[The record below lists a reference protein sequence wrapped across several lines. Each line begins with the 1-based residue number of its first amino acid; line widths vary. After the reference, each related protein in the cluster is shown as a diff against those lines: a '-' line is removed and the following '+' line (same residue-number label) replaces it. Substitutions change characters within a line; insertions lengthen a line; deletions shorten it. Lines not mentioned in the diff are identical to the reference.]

1 MSTSLA
7 GSTLLGAMLGSHSE
21 AAFLGEPALILRQG
35 EKGGWRH
42 RKFCSVCALQQR
54 ESCPVWSKG
63 AINALRTNPDDVY
76 ALSIARYGARRVL
89 VDASK
94 DPAWMRAGRRRAR
107 DVRCIHIVKSV
118 HAYMASALTSQSHSS
133 AIVPEL
139 LAANWARD
147 NLAIESL
154 AKEMRIPYEMV
165 RYEDLATKPYE
176 TLQRLARFS
185 GLEAEPEQLNFWQHE
200 HHFVK
205 SNPGLV
211 TQLERASG
219 FPPPMVQPRDKNL
232 IELDE
237 KWKRLLDRSL
247 LHRMYA
253 IRSVRR
259 ATEHFGLEMPDIGEA
274 PLHSKLRARVLVRAA
289 RAAAASA
296 RQIRRFL
303 PKKSR

>member
-7 GSTLLGAMLGSHSE
+7 GSTLLGAMLGSHSD
-21 AAFLGEPALILRQG
+21 AAFLGEPALILKQG
-35 EKGGWRH
+35 KGGGWRH
-42 RKFCSVCALQQR
+42 RKICSVCALQQK

-76 ALSIARYGARRVL
+76 ALAIARYGPRRVL

-94 DPAWMRAGRRRAR
+94 DPAWMRAGRRRVR
-107 DVRCIHIVKSV
+107 DVRCVHIVKSV
-118 HAYMASALTSQSHSS
+118 HAYMASALTSHSQSN

-147 NLAIESL
+147 NLAIENL
-154 AKEMRIPYEMV
+154 ANEMHIPYEMV
-165 RYEDLATKPYE
+165 RYEDLATKPLA
-176 TLQRLARFS
+176 TLERLTAFA
-185 GLEAEPEQLNFWQHE
+185 GLVVEPSQLDFWQHE

-219 FPPPMVQPRDKNL
+219 FPPPMVQPRDKNP

-237 KWKRLLDRSL
+237 KWKRLLDRDL
-247 LHRMYA
+247 LQRMYA
-253 IRSVRR
+253 IPAVRH
-259 ATEHFGLEMPDIGEA
+259 ATEHYGLETPNIGEP
-274 PLHSKLRARVLVRAA
+274 PLHSKIRARVVVRAA
-289 RAAAASA
+289 RAAAAGA
-296 RQIRRFL
+296 RQIRRFF
-303 PKKSR
+303 PKRR